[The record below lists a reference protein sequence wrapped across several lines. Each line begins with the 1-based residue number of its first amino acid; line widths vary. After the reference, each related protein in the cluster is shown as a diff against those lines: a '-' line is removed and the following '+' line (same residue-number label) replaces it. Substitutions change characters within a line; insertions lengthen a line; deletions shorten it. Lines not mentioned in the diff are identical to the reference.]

1 MEATE
6 ANRSSRDQ
14 TLIRLVNEHQSALL
28 RICYVVLRDE
38 ELARD
43 AVQETFL
50 KAYRTLEIFQ
60 GACSEKTWL
69 TKIALNTCRSM
80 RRSAWF
86 RHMDR
91 RITPD
96 DLPEPAYSPFE
107 EEQAVFCDILRLP
120 AKHREVITL
129 YYQQEM
135 TMTEIAQALGV
146 SPATVSNRLKRA
158 RQTLRAQMERR
169 SEYDESV

>member
-1 MEATE
+1 MDAT
-6 ANRSSRDQ
+6 NTTGLSRDQ
-14 TLIRLVNEHQSALL
+14 TLVRLVNEHQSALL

-50 KAYRTLEIFQ
+50 KAYRTLEVFR

-91 RITPD
+91 RITPE
-96 DLPEPAYSPFE
+96 DLPQPAYSPFE
-107 EEQAVFCDILRLP
+107 EEQTVMCDILLLP
-120 AKHREVITL
+120 GKYREVITL
-129 YYQQEM
+129 YYLHDM
-135 TMTEIAQALGV
+135 TMSEIAQTLGV
-146 SPATVSNRLKRA
+146 SAATVSNRLKRA
-158 RQTLRAQMERR
+158 RQTLRSQMERR
-169 SEYDESV
+169 LVNDESV